1 MKNSTSTG
9 KIRVLTV
16 IGTRPE
22 AIKLAP
28 VLHEF
33 ERDADTFDSVVVTT
47 GQHREMLDPMLT
59 LFRIRPDYDLQLMRP
74 GHSLGHITRGVI
86 AGLEPILGEER
97 PDWVLVQ
104 GDTTTSMA
112 ASLAAFYDKTPVA
125 HVEAGLRTF
134 DKYAPYPEE
143 INRRISG
150 VLADVHFAPTAWAR
164 TNLLRESVP
173 PEHVHLTGNTVIDAL
188 EHVRGLGF
196 DPVGTP
202 LENLPDDKRLVLIT
216 AHRNENLGPR
226 MEGIATGL
234 RELALTHEDV
244 HFVYP
249 MHLNP
254 RARQWALVHM
264 AGIRNI
270 SLLEPLA
277 YQETVWLLER
287 AHLVVTDSGGLQ
299 EEAASVGTPVLVL
312 RETTERPEG
321 IDAGIARLVGPTHEA
336 IVAVVGQLLDNDAE
350 YQEMKSSSCPYGD
363 GRAALRITD
372 VLAGRPARLQAVD
385 HIYEQPTPAH
395 PLDVLL
401 REATAASRRRADQVL
416 TRARSTSGRLA
427 SKVRG

>member
-1 MKNSTSTG
+1 M
-9 KIRVLTV
+9 RVLTV

-28 VLHEF
+28 VLHEL
-33 ERDADTFDSVVVTT
+33 ERDADTFSSIVVTT
-47 GQHREMLDPMLT
+47 GQHREMLDPMLE
-59 LFRIRPDYDLQLMRP
+59 LFEIQPDYDLRLMRH
-74 GHSLGHITRGVI
+74 GHSLGEITRGVI
-86 AGLEPILGEER
+86 AGLEPILGDER

-112 ASLAAFYDKTPVA
+112 ASLAAFYDKTRVA

-134 DKYAPYPEE
+134 DKFAPYPEE

-164 TNLLRESVP
+164 TNLLREAVP
-173 PEHVHLTGNTVIDAL
+173 PQHVHLTGNTVIDAL
-188 EHVRGLGF
+188 EHVRELGF
-196 DPVGTP
+196 DLAGSP
-202 LENLPDDKRLVLIT
+202 LEQLPDDKRLVLIT

-226 MEGIATGL
+226 MKDIATGL
-234 RELALTHEDV
+234 RELALTHDDV

-254 RARQWALVHM
+254 RARQWALVHL
-264 AGIRNI
+264 AGIENI

-277 YQETVWLLER
+277 YAETVWLLER

-299 EEAASVGTPVLVL
+299 EEAAGVGTPVLVL

-321 IDAGIARLVGPTHEA
+321 IEAGIARLVEPEHTA
-336 IVAVVGQLLDNDAE
+336 IVAAVGQMLDDDDE
-350 YQEMKSSSCPYGD
+350 YERMKSATCPYGD
-363 GRAALRITD
+363 GRAAVRITD
-372 VLAGRPARLQAVD
+372 VLAGRPARLHAVD
-385 HIYEQPTPAH
+385 HIYERPLPAH

-401 REATAASRRRADQVL
+401 REGTAASRRRADEVL
-416 TRARSTSGRLA
+416 TRARATSSRFVAKML
-427 SKVRG
+427 S